1 MVPAIKQIEQTK
13 NPKVGLFDV
22 LLDQNQIIVDLFF
35 AVQVVM
41 AILLFQ
47 NKEERCAITILLKC

>member
-35 AVQVVM
+35 FAVQVVM
-41 AILLFQ
+41 AIHTLS
-47 NKEERCAITILLKC
+47 K

>member
-35 AVQVVM
+35 CRPSGNGDTT
-41 AILLFQ
+41 LS
-47 NKEERCAITILLKC
+47 K